1 VEEVTKF
8 VDKQYMKMRPG
19 LGWWKWG
26 IGGKYLNAE
35 LSSPIQA
42 THEKKVQ
49 EIFAQ

>member
-1 VEEVTKF
+1 MLHTPPLAK
-8 VDKQYMKMRPG
+8 
-19 LGWWKWG
+19 KWG

-42 THEKKVQ
+42 THGKKVQ